1 MAYTKYKNKCDIE
14 TKHIY
19 HLISYQM
26 NDKSCQKPYQN
37 ECHNTYVIG
46 GAKKRLEAECVRQ
59 RQLAH
64 FLCVSDSC
72 TIRNVMCVSDL

>member
-1 MAYTKYKNKCDIE
+1 
-14 TKHIY
+14 
-19 HLISYQM
+19 M

-37 ECHNTYVIG
+37 ECQMQSKNIQNNPIKTNVIG
-46 GAKKRLEAECVRQ
+46 VKKCGAKKRLAAECVRQ